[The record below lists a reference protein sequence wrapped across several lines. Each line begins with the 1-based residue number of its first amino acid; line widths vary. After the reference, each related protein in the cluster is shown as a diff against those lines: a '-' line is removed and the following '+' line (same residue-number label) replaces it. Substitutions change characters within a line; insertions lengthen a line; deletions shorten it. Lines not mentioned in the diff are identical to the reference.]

1 MPTPPATLIVGLLR
15 LPGPTA
21 RARRGCRSQRQDRH
35 PTLCQPFGRPLH
47 CRLLLQR
54 SRRTC
59 GQARNNPRHW
69 RRLRVPPGPSSKRPP
84 SSAQSTDDQPGT
96 ADPTHPKP
104 GPSQAVSGMSRTSR
118 ANAVPRRTVRSR
130 FVPSRLV
137 PIPAE
142 SSCPAIS
149 TIGTGV
155 ARPSVHF
162 PTSITSSIA
171 TPARNLSR
179 SPFRMISEMLA
190 LRGDTCCKH
199 ASFPVQQMM
208 GILRIGPPCAARPP
222 AAEPQTATAPLSR
235 NSHLFSTH
243 HYQLTTASYNVA
255 QGFPPGRC
263 CPCFAKPATLA
274 AQKPWR

>member
-84 SSAQSTDDQPGT
+84 SSVQSTDDKQ
-96 ADPTHPKP
+96 
-104 GPSQAVSGMSRTSR
+104 GPQIPLTQSPARPR
-118 ANAVPRRTVRSR
+118 RWPPRRTVRSR
-130 FVPSRLV
+130 SVPSRHV

-171 TPARNLSR
+171 THPLNLSR

-190 LRGDTCCKH
+190 LRGDTCCKY
-199 ASFPVQQMM
+199 ALFPVQQ
-208 GILRIGPPCAARPP
+208 
-222 AAEPQTATAPLSR
+222 
-235 NSHLFSTH
+235 
-243 HYQLTTASYNVA
+243 
-255 QGFPPGRC
+255 
-263 CPCFAKPATLA
+263 
-274 AQKPWR
+274 